1 MLNSKLTAMTEFFGF
16 FGFGILNSLH
26 CLGMCSPIVL
36 LYSSRL
42 TVSETPASPQIATLT
57 HLLYNFGRITTYS
70 FIGGACGL
78 VGKMLNLSL
87 LKLGFGIS
95 HQLVGVVS
103 GMLVFLF
110 GLMQLGAIR
119 RWHFLSEN
127 IFFTSSIFQQAVG
140 RFMSAQSLSAKYV
153 MGVLL
158 GFLPCVLTYS
168 MFVTAISSGGFSEG
182 FLMLFAFGLGTIPML
197 FLTGVFSSVLLRA
210 LRSYSNLISGVAMM
224 LLGAL
229 LIALSFFHSGHD

>member
-1 MLNSKLTAMTEFFGF
+1 MTEFLGF

-36 LYSSRL
+36 AYSSHL
-42 TVSETPASPQIATLT
+42 TFSQTPVSAQLATAT

-87 LKLGFGIS
+87 LTLGFGVS
-95 HQLVGVVS
+95 HRAVGIMCGV
-103 GMLVFLF
+103 LVFLF
-110 GLMQLGAIR
+110 GLMQTGAIR
-119 RWHFLSEN
+119 RWQFLSEN
-127 IFFTSSIFQQAVG
+127 IFFTSSLFQQAVG

-158 GFLPCVLTYS
+158 GFLPCILTYS
-168 MFVTAISSGGFSEG
+168 MFVAALSSGGFSEG

-197 FLTGVFSSVLLRA
+197 FFTGIFSSVLLRA
-210 LRSYSNLISGVAMM
+210 LRRYGNMISGVAMM
-224 LLGAL
+224 LLGVL
-229 LIALSFFHSGHD
+229 LVGASFLHSAHD